1 MSKVTQHNGENGTS
15 DGGGYDDYHPPAY
28 QPPLDEPTE
37 PDDDSDGADHAHPFK
52 VV

>member
-15 DGGGYDDYHPPAY
+15 DGMFSGGY
-28 QPPLDEPTE
+28 
-37 PDDDSDGADHAHPFK
+37 HAHPFK